1 MSSFV
6 EMLAFISE
14 FQDHDVEDLQLVF
27 IKDSLYRMTTFIQ
40 WILVSKIFIK
50 LSDGQIKSQL
60 LWAMRIFFFSNLIIF
75 LCCLILELDCCEELN
90 QTWRRYPWQTDTQQ
104 FLVPPTPGILSL
116 IIDSCTKPIQGW
128 CLHWMLILVKVGF
141 LKCCYTW
148 LWSVAFGEKFIQN
161 IWLKNP
167 NKMKLPL
174 YSKILKNHF
183 LLKNV
188 FDIVMLEGVT
198 QVECCIKIDAVKPS
212 VTHACIQNFISITTT
227 PSTTTIW
234 ISLAQS
240 MRDVLKAV
248 CWWHW
253 YNETQLYFWI
263 VWCEFGSWTSSWH
276 MIIQSQIILTEL

>member
-116 IIDSCTKPIQGW
+116 IIDGCTKPIQGW

-161 IWLKNP
+161 FWVKNP

-188 FDIVMLEGVT
+188 FDIVMLEG
-198 QVECCIKIDAVKPS
+198 E
-212 VTHACIQNFISITTT
+212 
-227 PSTTTIW
+227 
-234 ISLAQS
+234 
-240 MRDVLKAV
+240 
-248 CWWHW
+248 
-253 YNETQLYFWI
+253 
-263 VWCEFGSWTSSWH
+263 
-276 MIIQSQIILTEL
+276 